1 MNEHLIVIDVQRDF
15 VDGSLGLS
23 KLRQSSPDLCEG
35 FKDKS
40 EKALKLETLTRKIEN
55 QRKEINTAFM
65 IAGGLELLSSYLK
78 GIATLA
84 IKRNDAEL
92 LELCKGLLIVKEDG

>member
-1 MNEHLIVIDVQRDF
+1 MQNRMKLDYNNLIRMIMDAVSGERND
-15 VDGSLGLS
+15 
-23 KLRQSSPDLCEG
+23 E
-35 FKDKS
+35 
-40 EKALKLETLTRKIEN
+40 ET
-55 QRKEINTAFM
+55 QNTAFV

-78 GIATLA
+78 DIATLA